1 MPSLLNIPYHS
12 QLNNALNP
20 SGACNVTSIAMCL
33 SYLGYNPKRR
43 NEQLEDFL
51 YGLCD
56 RHGFDRH
63 SPWGLKDLV
72 ECCGYS
78 SGTTEKGTLQ
88 QIRDAIDAG
97 QPCVIHGY
105 FTYFGHI
112 VAVAGYDD
120 RGLIVND
127 PVGEWYESGYD
138 YNKSGERLHYSYEL
152 ISRVC
157 SPESI
162 DAPKNIWLHRISRRK
177 TA

>member
-1 MPSLLNIPYHS
+1 MPNLLNIPYHS

-72 ECCGYS
+72 ECCGYVS
-78 SGTTEKGTLQ
+78 DTTKEGTLQ

-97 QPCVIHGY
+97 QPCTIHGY

-120 RGLIVND
+120 RGLIVLD
-127 PVGEWYESGYD
+127 PYGEYHASGYD
-138 YNKSGERLHYSYEL
+138 TNATGDRLHYSYEL
-152 ISRVC
+152 ISRTC

-162 DAPKNIWLHRISRRK
+162 DNPQNIWLHRISRK
-177 TA
+177 ETL